1 MYERRA
7 DGAPTRSGISP
18 TMIVLVVL
26 AVIVVVFVLQN
37 SDSQSVDFLMLD
49 FEAPTWVIFALLILV
64 GAALDRLLQFW
75 LRRRKQRTSVAP
87 PE

>member
-7 DGAPTRSGISP
+7 DGEPTRSGISP

-26 AVIVVVFVLQN
+26 AVIVVIFVLQN

-49 FEAPTWVIFALLILV
+49 FKAPKWVIFALLILV

-75 LRRRKQRTSVAP
+75 LRRRKQRTTVAP